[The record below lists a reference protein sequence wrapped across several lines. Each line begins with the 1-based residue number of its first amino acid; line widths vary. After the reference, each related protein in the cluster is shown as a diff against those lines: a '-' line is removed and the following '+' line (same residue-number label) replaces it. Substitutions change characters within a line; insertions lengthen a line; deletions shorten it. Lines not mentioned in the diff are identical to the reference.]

1 MAAREEKI
9 PIAIVRDQLKN
20 EYGTTWMAYYDI
32 RKPSS
37 LPHPLLLLNNESP
50 KVCLELVQ
58 PLDLPRLSAM
68 QGINHRNIMCI
79 GALTEVE
86 IGEQKVKLLALFLDH
101 HNGPLGVHL
110 DSLQLHDNYGV
121 VPSQAL
127 RDIIRQIICGVE
139 ELRIN
144 GFYHGD
150 LSLIN
155 IFFSKRD
162 VLLIKLFNFR
172 TKDIP
177 KENAQL
183 EDCVAVGLIL
193 QQISN
198 ELKLRMPQLIF
209 TLIDDLDS
217 TLMASD
223 VASLHT
229 VKEIALKQIFFWEP
243 RRRRIFW
250 MHDVP
255 KALEKHAADLIIRTH
270 GWILPWNS
278 RIHQG
283 LLNEMNAYRRDEE
296 ERKNGGVKVKP
307 EVYKYNVHDPLQYV
321 KCISGAY
328 THADKLK
335 ARVGKIL
342 DNFGFEVT
350 VDKAV
355 QENDPEL
362 FIVLYKLL
370 RAEVSGS
377 IYFAVSSSG

>member
-1 MAAREEKI
+1 MS
-9 PIAIVRDQLKN
+9 N
-20 EYGTTWMAYYDI
+20 
-32 RKPSS
+32 S
-37 LPHPLLLLNNESP
+37 
-50 KVCLELVQ
+50 
-58 PLDLPRLSAM
+58 
-68 QGINHRNIMCI
+68 
-79 GALTEVE
+79 
-86 IGEQKVKLLALFLDH
+86 
-101 HNGPLGVHL
+101 
-110 DSLQLHDNYGV
+110 
-121 VPSQAL
+121 
-127 RDIIRQIICGVE
+127 
-139 ELRIN
+139 
-144 GFYHGD
+144 
-150 LSLIN
+150 
-155 IFFSKRD
+155 
-162 VLLIKLFNFR
+162 LLIVY
-172 TKDIP
+172 IP

-209 TLIDDLDS
+209 TLIDDLAS

-250 MHDVP
+250 IHDVP
-255 KALEKHAADLIIRTH
+255 KALENHAADLIIRTH

-350 VDKAV
+350 VDEAV

-370 RAEVSGS
+370 RGRILLLSMLIRMTIGLVVARLQGRRRTGIILRMPGAPPALQPGDNKSYA
-377 IYFAVSSSG
+377 IFFPC